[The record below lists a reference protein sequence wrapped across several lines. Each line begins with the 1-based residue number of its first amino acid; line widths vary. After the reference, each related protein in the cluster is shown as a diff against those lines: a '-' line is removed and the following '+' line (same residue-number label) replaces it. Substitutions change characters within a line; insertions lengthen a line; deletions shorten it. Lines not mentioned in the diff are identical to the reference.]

1 MKTLHCYK
9 KSSILGKFII
19 VMTIEYNDCRLLMK
33 SHHFD
38 ENLSLLWK
46 FVKMMKTHHCYEDL
60 STTTSTTTTT
70 FVIMMKTQHY
80 DENSPF

>member
-1 MKTLHCYK
+1 MKTLHCYE

-46 FVKMMKTHHCYEDL
+46 FVIMMKTHHYYEDL
-60 STTTSTTTTT
+60 SL
-70 FVIMMKTQHY
+70 
-80 DENSPF
+80 